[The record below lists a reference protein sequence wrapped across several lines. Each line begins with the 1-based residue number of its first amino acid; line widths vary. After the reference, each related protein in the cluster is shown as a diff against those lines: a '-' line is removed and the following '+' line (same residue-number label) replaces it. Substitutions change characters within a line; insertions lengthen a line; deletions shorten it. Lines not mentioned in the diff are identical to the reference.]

1 MTQAYCQRWMTFKIA
16 TARRLRAAALMSL
29 VFVLC
34 ACAQSIVIA
43 DDLDRASLATALQ
56 RSQSY
61 LVKLPSD
68 RVIGE
73 LPRRLTAGE
82 ALDSLRVL
90 QELLQQWD
98 CWNCFVEQVRKRFDL
113 LSATS

>member
-1 MTQAYCQRWMTFKIA
+1 
-16 TARRLRAAALMSL
+16 
-29 VFVLC
+29 
-34 ACAQSIVIA
+34 
-43 DDLDRASLATALQ
+43 
-56 RSQSY
+56 
-61 LVKLPSD
+61 
-68 RVIGE
+68 E

-113 LSATS
+113 LSATSDVDREPVLFTGYYQPIIDASLGASEEFRFPLYRTPGDLVTADQVNAAPTEPGEKTIGRL